1 MLPACEPQRII
12 VNLRKSPKALPMGVV
27 VVPVTERELKRSVV
41 NGSLVQRVVLERI
54 SGQWRVLI
62 FLKGHTDGITLG
74 LYRGGVR
81 TFRRLEQA
89 EAFAKKVMPLL
100 SEETFDVFLRRFSEA
115 TETDQAGEP
124 SASRQPEPSH

>member
-1 MLPACEPQRII
+1 
-12 VNLRKSPKALPMGVV
+12 MGVV

-81 TFRRLEQA
+81 TFRKLEQA
-89 EAFAKKVMPLL
+89 EAFAKKVMPTI
-100 SEETFDVFLRRFSEA
+100 SEETFDVFLRRYSDEEDVQIA
-115 TETDQAGEP
+115 
-124 SASRQPEPSH
+124 SAAASEPSH